1 MSHDFNCICSLQNHY
16 GRPDEV
22 IAAETLANH
31 IRCNNSFVQAV
42 FQAQFRSSLT
52 CPRCHKQSN
61 TFDPFHC
68 ISVQLPQLV
77 QRPVFVTVVYTSQHP
92 KQVKLGLTVDPGASM
107 VSLKEQLHLDTG
119 IAMDRILLTEITETG
134 FSHVFCDSHPLSS
147 IKDNDPI
154 YCVETP
160 KVPESVT
167 ATSGS
172 GKDKQA
178 KIVLCILNVKRRAKD
193 VGDTGKC
200 KEPSEEMNKAS
211 DSENEVERFGTP
223 LCLQVNRDISYA
235 ELQRLLLKE
244 MASVL
249 KSEVF
254 AFGTPAKEMYKI
266 RLQDPSADPDTYLE
280 PNVAHPLFTE
290 IIDLALSVVPS
301 DAGPAHVK
309 LLLEWAQPEKFFSDM
324 ADPTLEHA
332 SVAQLRA
339 KNQEGGTPSL
349 SLEQCLDHY
358 TKAETL
364 STEDAWRCPHC
375 QKYLPVVKTLG
386 MWSLPDILVSSCCGL
401 KAFGFQLSVAL
412 IAGHSL

>member
-1 MSHDFNCICSLQNHY
+1 M
-16 GRPDEV
+16 

-77 QRPVFVTVVYTSQHP
+77 QQPVFVTVVYTSQHP
-92 KQVKLGLTVDPGASM
+92 KQVKLGLTVAPGSSM
-107 VSLKEQLHLDTG
+107 LALKEQLHLDTG
-119 IAMDRILLTEITETG
+119 IAMDRILLTEITESG
-134 FSHVFCDSHPLSS
+134 FSRVFCDSHPIGA
-147 IKDNDPI
+147 IKETDPI
-154 YCVETP
+154 YCIETP
-160 KVPESVT
+160 KLPE
-167 ATSGS
+167 TSG
-172 GKDKQA
+172 GGGGGQAVAVKQEKQA
-178 KIVLCILNVKRRAKD
+178 KIVLCILNVRGKSRKKGEQEEEKGNVKEEKGDEEEKKENKSTED
-193 VGDTGKC
+193 VQDK
-200 KEPSEEMNKAS
+200 KSEEEKKKR
-211 DSENEVERFGTP
+211 SEEESSSKTDEFERFGTP
-223 LCLQVNRDISYA
+223 LCLQVNRDISYV

-254 AFGTPAKEMYKI
+254 TFETPVKDMYKI

-280 PNVAHPLFTE
+280 PSVAHPLFTE
-290 IIDLALSVVPS
+290 MIDLALSIVPN

-309 LLLEWAQPEKFFSDM
+309 LLLEWADPERFFSDT
-324 ADPTLEHA
+324 ADPTVEHA
-332 SVAQLRA
+332 SVAQLRE
-339 KNQEGGTPSL
+339 NRSGLNPSL

-364 STEDAWRCPHC
+364 SAEDAWRCPHC

-386 MWSLPDILVSSCCGL
+386 MWSLPDILVS
-401 KAFGFQLSVAL
+401 
-412 IAGHSL
+412 

>member
-1 MSHDFNCICSLQNHY
+1 M
-16 GRPDEV
+16 

-92 KQVKLGLTVDPGASM
+92 KQVKLGLTVDPGASIIA
-107 VSLKEQLHLDTG
+107 LKEQLHLDTG
-119 IAMDRILLTEITETG
+119 IAMDRILLVEITETG
-134 FSHVFCDSHPLSS
+134 FSRVFCDSHPLSS
-147 IKDNDPI
+147 IKDTDPI

-160 KVPESVT
+160 KVPET
-167 ATSGS
+167 TTTSGVS
-172 GKDKQA
+172 GSTAKDKQA
-178 KIVLCILNVKRRAKD
+178 KIVLCILNVRRKAAKKED
-193 VGDTGKC
+193 VEEKNGDDKSDSV
-200 KEPSEEMNKAS
+200 KEERDEKSKKAS
-211 DSENEVERFGTP
+211 DKPVDKVTTGEDLERFGTP

-254 AFGTPAKEMYKI
+254 TFETPVKELYKI
-266 RLQDPSADPDTYLE
+266 RLQDPSADPDTYLQ
-280 PNVAHPLFTE
+280 PTVAHPLFTE
-290 IIDLALSVVPS
+290 MIDLALSVVPS
-301 DAGPAHVK
+301 DGGPAHVK

-332 SVAQLRA
+332 SVAQLKE
-339 KNQEGGTPSL
+339 KNKEGRIPSL

-386 MWSLPDILVSSCCGL
+386 MWSLPDILVSEKEMGTFTIL
-401 KAFGFQLSVAL
+401 M
-412 IAGHSL
+412 